1 MKSFPSWQKTRRR
14 IALAGLC
21 LAVVGCGGNDDPVFV
36 PTPPAPQSTPTISVF
51 AGSLQQVGSQDGVG
65 PAAQFNAPQG
75 IAQDSAGNVYVAD
88 TGNHTIRKVTPAGAV
103 TTVAGLA
110 GQQGSADGTSASSR
124 LSSPSGLAVDA
135 AGNVFI
141 ADTGNHT
148 IRQLSPAGAL
158 TTVAGVAGQAGSANG
173 SATVA
178 RFESPHS
185 VAVDDVGNLYVV
197 DRGATSTVRKV
208 APNGSVAFFVQ
219 LPGPPTS
226 SVATDSSGNVY
237 LAQRD

>member
-158 TTVAGVAGQAGSANG
+158 TTVAGQAGQAG

-185 VAVDDVGNLYVV
+185 VAVDSVGTCMWL
-197 DRGATSTVRKV
+197 TV
-208 APNGSVAFFVQ
+208 
-219 LPGPPTS
+219 GPPQRYGKSHPTEAWLFLCNCLVRPPHPLQPTAVAMCIWR
-226 SVATDSSGNVY
+226 SVI
-237 LAQRD
+237 